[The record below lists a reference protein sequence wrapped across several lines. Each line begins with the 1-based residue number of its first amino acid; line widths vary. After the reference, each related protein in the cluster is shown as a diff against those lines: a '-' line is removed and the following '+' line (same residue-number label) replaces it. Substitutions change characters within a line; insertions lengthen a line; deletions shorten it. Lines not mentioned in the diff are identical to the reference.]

1 MIDSPTVTAVVRT
14 YERPSLVQRAI
25 DSVLAQTYDDYELII
40 VDDYSEDRTPEVVEP
55 YERDHDCVRY
65 IRHEENKGPGPTF
78 NTALRAAEGRYIA
91 YLDDDDEWLPKKLEA
106 QVDRME
112 TLGEEY
118 GLCTGVVEHVDMD
131 TGEVFKTFR
140 PTCEGDVYTDLLH
153 HGSGSVLGMPSAIM
167 LRMSAM
173 DDVGEFDDLPR
184 GSGQDLYRRLTKE
197 YKVTHVDVPCLRY
210 YVHDDRITT
219 HASSEDVQED
229 IYARET
235 KLERFGD
242 DFEKIPEGYAREL
255 ETLGSL
261 YLYVGNKERAY
272 ELFEEARE
280 VDGWTPTLALRYAL
294 SLPSLRLY
302 QFFFTPGFRFRKQ
315 VDRLRQVLGQ

>member
-1 MIDSPTVTAVVRT
+1 MAENPTVTAVVRT
-14 YERPSLVQRAI
+14 YERPDLVQRAI
-25 DSVLAQTYDDYELII
+25 DSVLAQTYDDYELLV
-40 VDDYSEDRTPEVVEP
+40 VDDHSEDRTPEVVEP
-55 YERDHDCVRY
+55 YTEEHDHVRY

-78 NTALRAAEGRYIA
+78 NTALQVAEGEYIA
-91 YLDDDDEWLPKKLEA
+91 YLDDDDEWLPEKLEA

-112 TLGEEY
+112 TAGEEY

-131 TGEVFKTFR
+131 TGETFKTFR
-140 PTCEGDVYTDLLH
+140 PTCEGDVYMDLLR

-219 HASSEDVQED
+219 HASTEDVQKD

-242 DFEKIPEGYAREL
+242 DFRTIPEGYAREL

-261 YLYVGNKERAY
+261 YLYVGEKERAY
-272 ELFEEARE
+272 ELFRQARE
-280 VDGWTPTLALRYAL
+280 VDGWSATLALRYAL
-294 SLPSLRLY
+294 SVPSLSLY

-315 VDRLRQVLGQ
+315 LDRLGQLLGR

>member
-1 MIDSPTVTAVVRT
+1 MAGNPTVTAVVRT
-14 YERPSLVQRAI
+14 YERPDLVQRAI
-25 DSVLAQTYDDYELII
+25 DSVLAQTYDDYELLV
-40 VDDYSEDRTPEVVEP
+40 VDDHSEDRTPEVVEP
-55 YERDHDCVRY
+55 YEQEHDHVRY

-78 NTALRAAEGRYIA
+78 NTALRASEGKYIA
-91 YLDDDDEWLPKKLEA
+91 YLDDDDEWLPEKLAA

-112 TLGEEY
+112 TAGEEY

-131 TGEVFKTFR
+131 TGETFKTFR
-140 PTCEGDVYTDLLH
+140 PTCEGDIYMDLLR

-167 LRMSAM
+167 LRTSAM

-219 HASSEDVQED
+219 HASLEDVRKD

-235 KLERFGD
+235 KLDRFGE
-242 DFEKIPEGYAREL
+242 DFRKIPEGYAREL

-261 YLYVGNKERAY
+261 YLYVGEKGRAY
-272 ELFEEARE
+272 ELFREARE
-280 VDGWTPTLALRYAL
+280 ADGWSATLALRYAL

-302 QFFFTPGFRFRKQ
+302 QFFFIPEFRFRKQ
-315 VDRLRQVLGQ
+315 LDRLGQLLGR